1 MTYYVRS
8 AKGDIKAK
16 LSNTAA
22 STIMQNAKGHF
33 REAHYPGPGRVTV
46 YEIDGDFTYGTSEF
60 KIMLW
65 VGDTLVPV
73 DKP

>member
-8 AKGDIKAK
+8 SRGDVKAK

-22 STIMQNAKGHF
+22 STIMKNAKGHF
-33 REAHYPGPGRVTV
+33 RESYYPGPGKITV
-46 YEIDGDFTYGTSEF
+46 FEISGDFTYGNNEF

-65 VGDTLVPV
+65 TGDTLIPV
-73 DKP
+73 DKT